1 MAGGADDIV
10 GHFRLAYQ
18 TVVRFPVLIV
28 PPLAVAVL
36 GFLLL
41 FFIGGGVA
49 VIGALVGGAMGGGHG
64 AAAGGIAGLVLGM
77 LVFGLVMGVLWLLS
91 SGMVVVMA
99 RDALGGREPVLGD
112 AFAAV
117 VGRLGA
123 VVVASGLVTAIMA
136 VGFLFLVIPGFVA
149 AVLLMFTLPAVL
161 LDRLGAIDGI
171 RRSVA
176 VVRAHVGPVV
186 GLVVGSLLVLV
197 GVGIASWI
205 LSLVPFLGGLAA
217 FVLHG
222 AAVSYLTVVGVH
234 FYQLLRERRDGQDRA
249 GEGVARVPSRPGAVA
264 DPASGARV
272 PGRGLRAP
280 LHDAARAARRHDP
293 GGPVHG
299 RAREP
304 GDRSLFEKYRR
315 AEDYARADPATFEGE
330 IRSTGFF
337 RAKTRSVLGMARALV
352 ERHGGEVPRTL
363 ETLTALPGVGRKTAN
378 VVLGNAFGVP
388 GIAVDTHVFRVTQ
401 RLGLAKAD
409 DPDDVEAQLAEVVP
423 RPRWTRFCHLI
434 QAHGR
439 QVCHARTPACPT
451 CPVRALCPWPG
462 KTGGQGAS
470 RPAPA
475 ARGRRRA

>member
-18 TVVRFPVLIV
+18 TVVGFPVLIV

-41 FFIGGGVA
+41 FFIGGAVA

-77 LVFGLVMGVLWLLS
+77 VLFGLVMGVLWLLS

-99 RDALGGREPVLGD
+99 RDGLAGREPALGD
-112 AFAAV
+112 SFAAV

-123 VVVASGLVTAIMA
+123 VVVASGLVTAIVA

-149 AVLLMFTLPAVL
+149 AIFLMFTLPAVL
-161 LDRLGAIDGI
+161 LDRLGVIDGI

-205 LSLVPFLGGLAA
+205 LSLVPFFGGLAA

-234 FYQLLRERRDGQDRA
+234 FYQLLR
-249 GEGVARVPSRPGAVA
+249 
-264 DPASGARV
+264 
-272 PGRGLRAP
+272 
-280 LHDAARAARRHDP
+280 
-293 GGPVHG
+293 
-299 RAREP
+299 
-304 GDRSLFEKYRR
+304 
-315 AEDYARADPATFEGE
+315 
-330 IRSTGFF
+330 
-337 RAKTRSVLGMARALV
+337 
-352 ERHGGEVPRTL
+352 
-363 ETLTALPGVGRKTAN
+363 
-378 VVLGNAFGVP
+378 
-388 GIAVDTHVFRVTQ
+388 
-401 RLGLAKAD
+401 
-409 DPDDVEAQLAEVVP
+409 
-423 RPRWTRFCHLI
+423 
-434 QAHGR
+434 
-439 QVCHARTPACPT
+439 TP
-451 CPVRALCPWPG
+451 
-462 KTGGQGAS
+462 
-470 RPAPA
+470 
-475 ARGRRRA
+475 